1 MFEAGRWRIL
11 EVETAPVVVFKL
23 GRRDPGAP
31 GLLVKVVLARRT
43 VADRK
48 CMGGE
53 LRFND

>member
-1 MFEAGRWRIL
+1 MFEAGRWRTP